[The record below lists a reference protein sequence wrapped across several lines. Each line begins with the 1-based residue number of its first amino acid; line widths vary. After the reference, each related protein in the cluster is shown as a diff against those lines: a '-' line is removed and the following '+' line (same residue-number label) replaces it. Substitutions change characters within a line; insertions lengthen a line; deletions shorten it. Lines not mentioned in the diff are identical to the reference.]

1 MGDGPSPERARHPWA
16 NSSSVGKL
24 LSDTV
29 TDEEASAARRAA
41 RLADATQPN
50 AFTGA
55 GGLGS
60 FGGEF
65 YDVRVT
71 NKGMQLAHARSI
83 PIFGS
88 SPVKPLDYRKMYHGA
103 EFEEGKRGGYAGNRF
118 YDVRVTDTGTPRDI
132 GRAAKH
138 TPIFGRPTAK
148 VVDRSKFY
156 EGKEWQVNKK
166 GLDAS
171 LPGPYDV
178 RVTKTGT
185 PRDIALAGRNTPI
198 MGKKIYAP
206 SKQQGLRPK
215 SAPSLQKARA
225 ADGSELPPRRPS
237 PAAQPALARPGSS
250 PGYAASTLSRRGV
263 SEAPDAALLA
273 RSTSAVLTDLACSLL
288 GPEGSPQRAEYFTS
302 GRRRR
307 QPPRSGPVIFGPVWR

>member
-1 MGDGPSPERARHPWA
+1 MATRSESHRPWA
-16 NSSSVGKL
+16 SSSVGQL

-29 TDEEASAARRAA
+29 TDDDAAAARQAP
-41 RLADATQPN
+41 LADATQPN

-65 YDVRVT
+65 YNVRVT

-103 EFEEGKRGGYAGNRF
+103 EFEEGKRGGNGGEF

-138 TPIFGRPTAK
+138 TPIFGRSTAR
-148 VVDRSKFY
+148 VVDRYKLY
-156 EGKEWQVNKK
+156 EGKEFQANKR
-166 GLDAS
+166 GLDAN

-178 RVTKTGT
+178 RVTNTGT
-185 PRDIALAGRNTPI
+185 PRDIAIAGRHTPI
-198 MGKKIYAP
+198 MGKTIYAP
-206 SKQQGLRPK
+206 SKQQALRPK
-215 SAPSLQKARA
+215 SAPSLQRART
-225 ADGSELPPRRPS
+225 ADGRQAPRPKRPPSAAEQPS
-237 PAAQPALARPGSS
+237 TAARPGSS
-250 PGYAASTLSRRGV
+250 PGYAASTLSRRGT
-263 SEAPDAALLA
+263 SEAPDAHFLS

-288 GPEGSPQRAEYFTS
+288 GPEGSPQRAQYFTS

-307 QPPRSGPVIFGPVWR
+307 APPRSGPVIFGPVWR